1 MDERL
6 RRSSGPD
13 CNVSGDDQP
22 ELWSGLKAMTARKR
36 A

>member
-6 RRSSGPD
+6 RRSFCPD
-13 CNVSGDDQP
+13 SNVSGDDQP
-22 ELWSGLKAMTARKR
+22 ELWPLLEAMIAPKR